1 MKRLVMIGIASL
13 AAAVVLFAAFHY
25 IRAQGQGTWPSHE
38 ALKASS
44 VPKTNDLSSSKPVY
58 HNLLKTFFTQD
69 YVFPYIKYET
79 GYEHLALDDVT
90 TFQCPSLLGCT
101 LEIEVSVDVGDV
113 SHADNWWGPFVQ
125 VDGVYTGYNPPVG
138 ETPTDESYVLVTSSQ
153 STPVTFG
160 KHTVQSFVFSYYGLY
175 VCSYHINYRVYAP

>member
-1 MKRLVMIGIASL
+1 MRRLLRIGIVSL
-13 AAAVVLFAAFHY
+13 GAAVVLFAAFHY
-25 IRAQGQGTWPSHE
+25 MRAQGKGTWPSHG

-44 VPKTNDLSSSKPVY
+44 ASKTNDLSSRPVY
-58 HNLLKTFFTQD
+58 HNLLKTYFTQD

-79 GYEHLALDDVT
+79 GDEDLALDDVT
-90 TFQCPSLLGCT
+90 TFQCPSLVGCT

-113 SHADNWWGPFVQ
+113 DYADNWWGPFVQ
-125 VDGVYTGYNPPVG
+125 VDGAYTDYSPPVG
-138 ETPTDESYVLVTSSQ
+138 ETPTDLSFVLVTSNQ

-160 KHTVQSFVFSYYGLY
+160 KHRVQSFVYSYYGLY